1 MEASVKIWKNFH
13 RKWFNTMSFDH
24 VLSSKYGDFIQKNH
38 SHREIKDFPWVFP
51 AFWMNLLPKSPI
63 SYTSYRLQSCQ
74 NSLDWDVSLYID
86 NLWSFWILEVH
97 GVFSMFLILL
107 QSKSYWF
114 DGFKPSKTM
123 CCSSFRAHQII
134 IAFLWLKQNF
144 THDTSK
150 QMIYI
155 YISPFTT
162 FFTNFITI
170 SPMILLC
177 PLNFGKI
184 GDWEP
189 PLASITLAF
198 IPMRGVIPYNV
209 LRQFI

>member
-1 MEASVKIWKNFH
+1 MFYH
-13 RKWFNTMSFDH
+13 LNTGISWTKKRH
-24 VLSSKYGDFIQKNH
+24 P
-38 SHREIKDFPWVFP
+38 HREIQGEIT
-51 AFWMNLLPKSPI
+51 NLWK
-63 SYTSYRLQSCQ
+63 TSYRLQSCQ

-86 NLWSFWILEVH
+86 NLWSFWILEVN
-97 GVFSMFLILL
+97 GVFSMFLIFV

-123 CCSSFRAHQII
+123 CCSSFRDHQII

-170 SPMILLC
+170 FPMIFCVLWILAK
-177 PLNFGKI
+177 LGTY
-184 GDWEP
+184 WEP